1 MNRRFTVY
9 TLETECQDCYKCLRQ
24 CPVKAIR
31 IAGGRASVEP
41 ERCIACGR
49 CVQVCPAKAK
59 QIRDDLARVQFLL
72 AEATPVYVCLAPSWR
87 AEFAGVRPEQMI
99 AAFKHLGFAG
109 VVEAALGAQ
118 EVSAWTAR
126 YIQKQGSGVYLSS
139 ACPACVEFI
148 RQYMPDFADRITPVA
163 SPAVAAAKLLRDRAG
178 ACRVV
183 FAGPCAAKKN
193 EAEDSNGL
201 IDLGLTFRELRD
213 WLRAARINPAELADH
228 AEGFFPEAAQ
238 EGKLYPAEG
247 GMVETMRPYFEGLRV
262 RMLDVAGIEKL
273 ERLLRR
279 LEQVPADEA
288 VFIECLACE
297 GGCLAGPGM
306 ECGDGALPAVLDV
319 YDDAGAAQAR
329 RPVRVEVT
337 KNYTPV
343 RPSGRLY
350 NEDRLRAALRRIGK
364 ETIGD
369 ELNCGGCGYD
379 SCRDFAQALLNDRAE
394 PQMCVSYM
402 RRLAQK
408 KANGLLRSMPSG
420 VVIVNENLEIIECN
434 ESFANLFGEDTQT
447 AYKTFPGLAGA
458 QVESIVP
465 FGELFRIALRSGED
479 ISREHFEHDGRLFK
493 INIFLIEEGA
503 TVGAVIQDVTKQEL
517 KREYI
522 ARRAREVIRKN
533 IATVQEIACLLGEHV
548 TDTEILLSS
557 IADDYAEPGMEG
569 RLHLPAGDANATT
582 GSGGKDSDDGCC
594 FGGFVEGPENI

>member
-1 MNRRFTVY
+1 MNRRFTIY

-59 QIRDDLARVQFLL
+59 KIRDDLARVKYLL
-72 AEATPVYVCLAPSWR
+72 GENKPVYVCLAPSWR
-87 AEFAGVRPEQMI
+87 AEFPGLRPQQLI
-99 AAFKHLGFAG
+99 AALRSLGFAG

-126 YIQKQGSGVYLSS
+126 YIQQRGGGVYLSS

-148 RQYMPDFADRITPVA
+148 RQYMPDFAEKLTPVA
-163 SPAVAAAKLLRDRAG
+163 SPAVAAARLLRESAG
-178 ACRVV
+178 DCHVV
-183 FAGPCAAKKN
+183 FAGPCIAKKN
-193 EAEDSNGL
+193 EAEDSGGL
-201 IDLGLTFRELRD
+201 INLALTFRELRE
-213 WLRAARINPAELADH
+213 WLGTEKVDPASLSGENEA
-228 AEGFFPEAAQ
+228 FFPEAAA

-247 GMVETMRPYFEGLRV
+247 GMVETMRPYFTEVPV

-279 LEQVPADEA
+279 LDQIPAGEA

-306 ECGDGALPAVLDV
+306 DQGDAALPAVLDI
-319 YDDAGAAQAR
+319 YDDAGIACTQ
-329 RPVRVEVT
+329 RPVRIEVT
-337 KNYTPV
+337 KNYTPGH
-343 RPSGRLY
+343 PSGRLY
-350 NEDRLRAALRRIGK
+350 SEDRLKAALRRIGK
-364 ETIGD
+364 ESVAD

-408 KANGLLRSMPSG
+408 KANGLLRSMPAG

-447 AYKTFPGLAGA
+447 AYQTFPGLAGA
-458 QVESIVP
+458 QLESIVP
-465 FGELFRIALRSGED
+465 FGGLFREALRSGED
-479 ISREHFEHDGRLFK
+479 IAREHFEYDKRLFQ
-493 INIFLIEEGA
+493 INIFLIEQGA

-557 IADDYAEPGMEG
+557 IADDYAPEPGLEG
-569 RLHLPAGDANATT
+569 RLHLPEETAG
-582 GSGGKDSDDGCC
+582 GGAACTDEAADGASR
-594 FGGFVEGPENI
+594 P